1 MIDNIE
7 LIAQSALRIETENE
21 VIYFDPFKL
30 DNRYKKDAD
39 YIFITHSHYDHFSP
53 EDIKKILNE
62 NTNIIITSDLKEK
75 VEALGISNVLVVEPD
90 NEYEIN
96 GIKFETVVAYN
107 SDKPY
112 HKKEFNWVGYII
124 TLDGERI
131 YVAGDTDNVDEINNV
146 VCNIACVPVG
156 GTYTMN
162 YNEAANL
169 INSIDPDYAIP
180 IHYGTVVGSKDDAIK
195 FKELVEGA
203 DVRILL

>member
-96 GIKFETVVAYN
+96 EIKFETVVAYN

-162 YNEAANL
+162 YSEAANL

-180 IHYGTVVGSKDDAIK
+180 IHYGTVVGSKDDANK